1 MQEALIRSAMLLGEE
16 AMDRLAAAH
25 VAVFGLGGVG
35 SFCAEALARSGVG
48 ALTLVDDDTVAE
60 SNLNRQL
67 IALHSTLGR
76 PKAEVMAERIR
87 DIAPQCR
94 LTVLPCRYTPE
105 TRDAFFQEPLHYM
118 ADCIDSV
125 ACKTDLIATAISRE
139 IPILSAM
146 GTGNKLHP
154 ELFEIADIYETS
166 VCPLCRVMRRE
177 LKNRGIPGLRVV
189 YSREKPISAKES
201 PKSAPSAD
209 ENADPERMGTEKRQ
223 TGRPVPGSVSFVPPV
238 AGLLMAGEVIRELSG
253 INEKQK

>member
-1 MQEALIRSAMLLGEE
+1 MNEALIRSAMLLGDK
-16 AMDRLAAAH
+16 AMERLAASH

-35 SFCAEALARSGVG
+35 SFCAEALARSGIG

-76 PKAEVMAERIR
+76 PKAEVMAARIR

-105 TRDAFFQEPLHYM
+105 TRDGFFAAPLDYV

-146 GTGNKLHP
+146 GTGNKLDP
-154 ELFEIADIYETS
+154 GKLTFTDLAKTS
-166 VCPLCRVMRRE
+166 VCPLARVMRRE
-177 LKNRGIPGLRVV
+177 LKKRGIVHHQVLYSTEEPIRCPG
-189 YSREKPISAKES
+189 A
-201 PKSAPSAD
+201 
-209 ENADPERMGTEKRQ
+209 T
-223 TGRPVPGSVSFVPPV
+223 VPGSVAWVPSC
-238 AGLLMAGEVIRELSG
+238 AGLMMAGKIVLSLT
-253 INEKQK
+253 KA